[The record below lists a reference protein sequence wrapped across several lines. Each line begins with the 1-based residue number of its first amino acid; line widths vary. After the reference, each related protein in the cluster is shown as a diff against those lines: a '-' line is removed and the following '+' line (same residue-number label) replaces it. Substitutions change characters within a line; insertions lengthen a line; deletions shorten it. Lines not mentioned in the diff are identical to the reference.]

1 MSDPSYT
8 LRDIETT
15 PTPEDSHIG
24 NIRARA
30 SYVLGMTL
38 RPNISAD
45 DRVFLIRTY
54 RTLIAF
60 MHEKE
65 KELPLLDEA
74 KRWKTFARKLDA
86 QCKILTEN
94 LQATA
99 ALAVGAVAI
108 SAHEMALSILEES
121 KGV

>member
-1 MSDPSYT
+1 MIN
-8 LRDIETT
+8 LKDIEMT

-24 NIRARA
+24 NIHARA

-65 KELPLLDEA
+65 KELP
-74 KRWKTFARKLDA
+74 
-86 QCKILTEN
+86 
-94 LQATA
+94 
-99 ALAVGAVAI
+99 
-108 SAHEMALSILEES
+108 
-121 KGV
+121 